1 MTQATRKRRAS
12 SHPSKGATK
21 GAAAKGAA
29 NKGAGKKAPAKKGGG
44 GASRVVSR
52 KATATRP
59 ASGSRALAVAGGTP
73 AREAAR
79 PGARSRGATRTL
91 ATATLAN
98 TVALSQLQ
106 RLLREIGAIV
116 AFFAAL
122 TASLAL
128 ATFDVDDPGWSHT
141 GSGDAI
147 ANSVGRAGAWF
158 ADVAFYLFGFMA
170 WLLPA
175 VLVLTGYLLFR
186 DERRA
191 AAGYR
196 PFVFVRVIGIALML
210 AAASGLADLHFAVGD
225 GALPRGTFGGG
236 ILGTAIAWRLVAY
249 LHHLGTTLLLLA
261 LFFSSLTLAF
271 GTSWLSV
278 IESIGAFLAR
288 GVERLQGGF
297 ERRAE
302 SRQERE
308 LQREADAAR
317 LARREDGVAG
327 ALRAIEGGQR
337 TLPIDADRPAARGG
351 FGAGP
356 GAGGRARR
364 GLLASLFGTHGDARA
379 VAHRAASA
387 VARLAEGPGP
397 DDPALARDE
406 ALARSLDEADALLA
420 GRRPQAGFA
429 AADEPERVPD
439 AGDGDTNGAPGPS
452 RRRRAKASD
461 ASAAANAETADASD
475 AAAGSDA
482 DAEDV
487 LTIPA
492 RGATPRKGASKPVS
506 DSAAASVAAAA
517 AAPEA
522 APEAA
527 SEAEAAPVVVP
538 VAAAHPEREG
548 SGARNVHDITGTVP
562 PEDKPKEIAIKPR
575 AVSAERQA
583 KLYLDVPDSDL
594 PSLKLLDEPKPQTE
608 GYSNEEL
615 RRLSLLLE
623 EKLAEFRVQVEV
635 VAVQPG
641 PVITLF
647 EMELAPGIKAS
658 KVSGLSQDIARSLS
672 LPSVRVLEVIPGKNT
687 IGLEVPNVHRET
699 VSLTELLM
707 SEQYSKSTKPLTL
720 ALGKEISGKAVV
732 FDLASAPHLLA
743 AGTTGA
749 GKSVAVN
756 AMLVSLLYKCTAKDL
771 RLILIDPKML
781 ELNVYDGIP
790 HLLTPVVTDMK
801 EATNALRWCVAEMER
816 RYMVMAALKVR
827 NIAGY
832 NRKIREAE
840 EAGTPLTDPLWD
852 PELAMNPSGPPPLL
866 EPMPFIVV
874 VVDEF
879 ADMMIQVGKK
889 AEELI
894 ARITAKARA
903 SGIHLILATQRPSV
917 DVITGLI
924 KANVPSR
931 IAFRVSSKI
940 DSGTIIGQNGAE
952 SLLGY
957 GDSLFQPV
965 GKEPQRVHGA
975 FVDDHEVQAVAQHL
989 KSTGEPQYIE
999 AILQENQGAIPGLS
1013 ADAGGG
1019 GGDPEADEL
1028 YDTACQ
1034 IVLES
1039 GRASI
1044 SYVQRRLKVGYNR
1057 AARMVEDMES
1067 AGLVSPEV
1075 NGKREVLPPGG
1086 G

>member
-1 MTQATRKRRAS
+1 MA
-12 SHPSKGATK
+12 KGAPRK
-21 GAAAKGAA
+21 PAAAKGKAA
-29 NKGAGKKAPAKKGGG
+29 GKGGARAAGKAGAG
-44 GASRVVSR
+44 RVTSR
-52 KATATRP
+52 KAVAARKP
-59 ASGSRALAVAGGTP
+59 AAASRGALVTAGGTP
-73 AREAAR
+73 TPGAAAR
-79 PGARSRGATRTL
+79 RGGGRTL
-91 ATATLAN
+91 ATATLSN
-98 TVALSQLQ
+98 TVAIAQMH
-106 RLLREIGAIV
+106 RLLREIGAIA

-122 TASLAL
+122 AAALAL
-128 ATFDVDDPGWSHT
+128 ATFDIDDPGWSHT
-141 GSGDAI
+141 GSGERI

-158 ADVAFYLFGFMA
+158 ADVSFYLLGFMA
-170 WLLPA
+170 WLLPLI
-175 VLVLTGYLLFR
+175 LVATGYLLFR
-186 DERRA
+186 DERRRRS
-191 AAGYR
+191 GYR
-196 PFVFVRVIGIALML
+196 PFVFVRVIGVAAML
-210 AAASGLADLHFAVGD
+210 AAASGLADLHFAVSD

-249 LHHLGTTLLLLA
+249 LHHLGTTLVLLG

-271 GTSWLSV
+271 GTSWLDV

-288 GVERLQGGF
+288 GVERLQGAADA
-297 ERRAE
+297 RAE
-302 SRQERE
+302 DRAERDRR
-308 LQREADAAR
+308 READAAR

-327 ALRAIEGGQR
+327 AMRSIEGGGAPA
-337 TLPIDADRPAARGG
+337 LPIDADRAA
-351 FGAGP
+351 P
-356 GAGGRARR
+356 RR
-364 GLLASLFGTHGDARA
+364 GLLATLAAARGDARDRA
-379 VAHRAASA
+379 RRAADA
-387 VARLAEGPGP
+387 VGRLAEGAA
-397 DDPALARDE
+397 DDEAHLADAATPAARDAAHD
-406 ALARSLDEADALLA
+406 ALARSLDEADALLV
-420 GRRPQAGFA
+420 GRRERPAQGAG
-429 AADEPERVPD
+429 PD
-439 AGDGDTNGAPGPS
+439 AGPDASPDANPNAGGDAAPASAEGDGVETDAV
-452 RRRRAKASD
+452 RAKREARAAKRRAKAEAAERD
-461 ASAAANAETADASD
+461 AAPAAAP
-475 AAAGSDA
+475 AAPPAGATGTDA
-482 DAEDV
+482 DDPEDV

-492 RGATPRKGASKPVS
+492 RGAASALPAEAPAPAAEPDAPSPAPAAPAGPSPAPAAPRESSGAS
-506 DSAAASVAAAA
+506 SVY
-517 AAPEA
+517 
-522 APEAA
+522 
-527 SEAEAAPVVVP
+527 
-538 VAAAHPEREG
+538 
-548 SGARNVHDITGTVP
+548 DITGTEP
-562 PEDKPKEIAIKPR
+562 PQKTIAIKPR

-583 KLYLDVPDSDL
+583 TLYLDVPDSDL
-594 PSLKLLDEPKPQTE
+594 PSLTLLDEPRPQTE

-658 KVSGLSQDIARSLS
+658 KVTGLAQDIARSLS
-672 LPSVRVLEVIPGKNT
+672 LPSVRVVEVIAGRNT
-687 IGLEVPNVHRET
+687 IGIEVPNVHRET

-707 SEQYSKSTKPLTL
+707 SEQYAKSKNPLTL

-732 FDLASAPHLLA
+732 FDLAKAPHLLA

-801 EATNALRWCVAEMER
+801 EATNALRWCVGEMER

-832 NRKIREAE
+832 NKKIREAE
-840 EAGTPLTDPLWD
+840 AAGEPLTDPLWD
-852 PELAMNPSGPPPLL
+852 AELSMNPSGPPPLL

-879 ADMMIQVGKK
+879 ADMMIQIGKK

-894 ARITAKARA
+894 SRITAKARA

-917 DVITGLI
+917 DVVTGLI

-931 IAFRVSSKI
+931 IAFRVSSPI
-940 DSGTIIGQNGAE
+940 DSRTIIDRNGAE

-965 GKEPQRVHGA
+965 GMEPQRVHGA
-975 FVDDHEVQAVAQHL
+975 FVDDHEVQAVAQYI

-999 AILQENQGAIPGLS
+999 AILQEGGPAIPGLPGEGG
-1013 ADAGGG
+1013 AGGA
-1019 GGDPEADEL
+1019 DPEADEL

-1034 IVLES
+1034 IVIES
-1039 GRASI
+1039 RRASI

-1057 AARMVEDMES
+1057 SARMIEDMEA
-1067 AGLVSPEV
+1067 AGLVSSEV
-1075 NGKREVLPPGG
+1075 NGKREVLAPPPGG
-1086 G
+1086 